1 MLTVTMIR
9 PDRVYRTGV
18 IEPLPPNYQPGS
30 AYQQVAQAFVN
41 YNQPYVDSPLRHMT
55 AEQQQRALLV
65 RQAEAAP
72 PEAGARVVVT
82 RSSGAPSSCPACSC
96 PSISPSITP
105 AVVQAAKNGNGAA
118 IAVVRQAI
126 EAVKNGNGG
135 APAAASCPPGQI
147 FNRVTGFCVPIDRG
161 LAPSD
166 KPKCVRRVNAASAP
180 IGTLICEDIPGWLEA
195 NGYPPAPTP
204 APVRAANTLANKII
218 ASGSAPRA
226 GVQVAIVAAKQ
237 KVNSL
242 MRGW

>member
-82 RSSGAPSSCPACSC
+82 RSS
-96 PSISPSITP
+96 ISPSITP

-135 APAAASCPPGQI
+135 ASAPTPVLCPPGQYLD
-147 FNRVTGFCVPIDRG
+147 RSGYCV
-161 LAPSD
+161 
-166 KPKCVRRVNAASAP
+166 KPA
-180 IGTLICEDIPGWLEA
+180 EA
-195 NGYPPAPTP
+195 IRP